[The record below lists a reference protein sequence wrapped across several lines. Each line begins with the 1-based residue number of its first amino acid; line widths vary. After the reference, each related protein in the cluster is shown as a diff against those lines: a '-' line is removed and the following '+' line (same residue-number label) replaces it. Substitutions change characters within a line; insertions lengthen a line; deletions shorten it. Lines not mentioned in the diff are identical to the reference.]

1 MSDVSDEDARTAAP
15 DEDVIRRFVRD
26 GRLLQMPAKRAK
38 RLLVLDHIAQSFE
51 PGRRYPE
58 LEVNAILRSFDDDV
72 ATLRRYLVDE
82 SLLTREHNVY
92 WRSGGTYA
100 V

>member
-1 MSDVSDEDARTAAP
+1 MQDDTRQK
-15 DEDVIRRFVRD
+15 VIQRFIRD
-26 GRLLQMPAKRAK
+26 GRLLQMPAKRDK
-38 RLLVLDHIAQSFE
+38 RLLVLDHVAQSFE
-51 PGRRYPE
+51 PGRSYPE
-58 LEVNAILRSFDDDV
+58 LEVNETLRHYDDDV

-82 SLLTREHNVY
+82 AFLTRDHNVY